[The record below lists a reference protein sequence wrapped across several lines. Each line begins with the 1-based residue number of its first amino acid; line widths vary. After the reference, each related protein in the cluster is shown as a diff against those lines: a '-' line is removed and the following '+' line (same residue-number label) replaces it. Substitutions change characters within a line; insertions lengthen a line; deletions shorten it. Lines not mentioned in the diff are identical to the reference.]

1 MLSSPGT
8 SRDIDVLVVG
18 AAGVDTVVYPPH
30 DWSWSSGGEGT
41 LAEVRDVVAHGGG
54 YAARGYAALGYRTA
68 FLGHVGHDDQ
78 GRLVR
83 RTLTDDGIVV
93 DGLVTS
99 GMTAHSVNIMDAAGS
114 RRNFYDPRLTDV
126 DPPDETTTTAL
137 LGRTHIAHVN
147 IPDWARRVLEP
158 ARERNVTLVVDVQD
172 ASGLDDSY
180 RRDFVRAADLLFVSA
195 DRLADPERYARGAM
209 EIGHAQAV
217 VVGMGSRGCLL
228 VPQDQP
234 SRTYPAIG
242 TLPDDGSGHTS
253 RPVLDTNGA
262 GDSLAVGVASALL
275 LDGLSTDAAVRRG
288 LLCARWCCT
297 LRGTSD
303 GLATHAQLEAWK
315 HALSTSWR
323 SSDPLGG

>member
-1 MLSSPGT
+1 MLSWPET

-18 AAGVDTVVYPPH
+18 AVGVDTVVYPPD

-68 FLGHVGHDDQ
+68 LLGHVGDDDH
-78 GRLVR
+78 GRRVR
-83 RTLTDDGIVV
+83 HTLSDDGVAV

-99 GMTAHSVNIMDAAGS
+99 GSTAHSVNIMDRAGA
-114 RRNFYDPRLTDV
+114 RRNFYDPRLNDV
-126 DPPDETTTTAL
+126 DPPDEATTTAL
-137 LGRTHIAHVN
+137 LDRSRIAHVN

-158 ARERNVTLVVDVQD
+158 ARERGVTLVVDVQD
-172 ASGLDDSY
+172 ASGLGDGY

-195 DRLADPERYARGAM
+195 DRLADPEGYARGAM

-228 VPQDQP
+228 VPRDQP
-234 SRTYPAIG
+234 SRTFPSIG
-242 TLPDDGSGHTS
+242 TLPDVAGGGAS

-275 LDGLSTDAAVRRG
+275 LDGLPMDAAVRRG

-303 GLATHAQLEAWK
+303 GLTTHAQIEAWE
-315 HALSTSWR
+315 HALDT
-323 SSDPLGG
+323 